1 MSNSTGTPSPAQNSP
16 AQNRPTRQSAAN
28 QSAVFGLALDP
39 RNLSAKEITGLR
51 VAFAVSALVAIGIGT
66 ILLVWTD
73 ATLTVIA
80 VLFGLYFV
88 ISGVGRI
95 VRGVAS
101 VGVSTG
107 GRVLNIVLGVLVGI
121 LGILALRNPEGSLAV
136 LGLVVGIVW
145 IVDGVAALVEYSTD
159 SSRWPGILLGVIGVI
174 AGVVVLF
181 APVETIGVLV
191 TIGGIMLIVSGL
203 VQLVR
208 ALTFGRGATA

>member
-1 MSNSTGTPSPAQNSP
+1 MSTQPPGSSPVNHSV
-16 AQNRPTRQSAAN
+16 
-28 QSAVFGLALDP
+28 VFGLALDP
-39 RNLSAKEITGLR
+39 RNLSAREITGLR
-51 VAFAVSALVAIGIGT
+51 MAFAVSALVAIGIGT
-66 ILLVWTD
+66 ILLVWTE

-88 ISGVGRI
+88 ISGAVRI

-101 VGVSTG
+101 SGVATG
-107 GRVLNIVLGVLVGI
+107 GRVLNIVLGVLVVI
-121 LGILALRNPEGSLAV
+121 LGIVALRNPEGSLAI

-159 SSRWPGILLGVIGVI
+159 TSRWPGILLGVVGIVAGVI
-174 AGVVVLF
+174 VLF

-191 TIGGIMLIVSGL
+191 TIGGIMLLVSGV

-208 ALTFGRGATA
+208 AVTFGRGTAA

>member
-1 MSNSTGTPSPAQNSP
+1 MSTQPPGPSPVNHSV
-16 AQNRPTRQSAAN
+16 
-28 QSAVFGLALDP
+28 VFGLALDP
-39 RNLSAKEITGLR
+39 RNLSAREITGLR
-51 VAFAVSALVAIGIGT
+51 MAFAVSALVAIGIGT
-66 ILLVWTD
+66 ILLVWTE

-88 ISGVGRI
+88 ISGAVRI

-101 VGVSTG
+101 SGVATG
-107 GRVLNIVLGVLVGI
+107 GRVLNIVLGVLVVI
-121 LGILALRNPEGSLAV
+121 LGIVALRNPEGSLAI

-159 SSRWPGILLGVIGVI
+159 TSRWPGILLGVVGIVAGVI
-174 AGVVVLF
+174 VLF

-191 TIGGIMLIVSGL
+191 TIGGIMLLVSGV

-208 ALTFGRGATA
+208 AVTFGRGTAA